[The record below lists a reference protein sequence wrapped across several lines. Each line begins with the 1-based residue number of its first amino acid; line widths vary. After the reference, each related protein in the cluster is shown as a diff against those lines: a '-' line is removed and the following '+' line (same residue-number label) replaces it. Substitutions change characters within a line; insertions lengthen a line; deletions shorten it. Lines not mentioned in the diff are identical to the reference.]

1 MWQHPFLRTHPNKG
15 NLDDQAV
22 LQKVPKPWNMEQKV
36 RRHPVI
42 PGVLQKLQKPRNR
55 PVFTGFPNSWNV
67 VGRHSLKVEANSGS
81 VSFLQ
86 LRNYLQKLQK
96 PRNKAVNTVI
106 GIFASFVLIG
116 LTVFS
121 GVSQEKPK
129 ARLAVEFSK
138 ASCDDLIAYVD
149 LLALP
154 LSENS
159 GAQGLAIFYPE
170 RGNPGPAIRFEE
182 FLLWSQGFIKR
193 FGSNPPR
200 VIHGTP
206 RAATKVEFWIVP
218 LGADEPKFTAAD
230 SGETFANVSKPF
242 LYNTEFGGEMCPAAN
257 PKLMADLLAF
267 NPNVNLRVVVRGKTA
282 RYRHTKMNEWLRKL
296 VTREKIPRDRIR
308 VLLSEKLAD
317 YYPYQDVEFWFVPA
331 ARYST
336 SVSANR

>member
-1 MWQHPFLRTHPNKG
+1 MLYPQHFIRDLKTRAKVA
-15 NLDDQAV
+15 LIVSAV
-22 LQKVPKPWNMEQKV
+22 IL
-36 RRHPVI
+36 
-42 PGVLQKLQKPRNR
+42 
-55 PVFTGFPNSWNV
+55 
-67 VGRHSLKVEANSGS
+67 
-81 VSFLQ
+81 
-86 LRNYLQKLQK
+86 
-96 PRNKAVNTVI
+96 
-106 GIFASFVLIG
+106 
-116 LTVFS
+116 LTILVTTR
-121 GVSQEKPK
+121 VAQENPK
-129 ARLAVEFSK
+129 ARKVIEFSK

-154 LSENS
+154 LIENS
-159 GAQGLAIFYPE
+159 GARGLAIFYPE

-206 RAATKVEFWIVP
+206 RAATKVEFWIIP

-317 YYPYQDVEFWFVPA
+317 YYPYQDVEFWFVPL
-331 ARYST
+331 ARNST
-336 SVSANR
+336 SVSTNR